1 MSAIDLDAL
10 RKLASLAR
18 VRLEDDELR
27 RLAPEFE
34 RILEAFGT
42 LARADLGT
50 PAEAPELPAHARAD
64 EPLPSL
70 GRDALLAGAPQAD
83 EGFFVVPKT
92 IGSAR

>member
-10 RKLASLAR
+10 RKLAGLAR
-18 VRLEDDELR
+18 LRLEDDELR

-34 RILEAFGT
+34 RILEAFGA
-42 LARADLGT
+42 LARADLGP
-50 PAEAPELPAHARAD
+50 PANGREPCAHTRGD

-70 GRDALLAGAPQAD
+70 EREVLLAAAPETT

>member
-10 RKLASLAR
+10 RKLAGLAR
-18 VRLEDDELR
+18 LRLEDDELR

-34 RILEAFGT
+34 RILEAFGA
-42 LARADLGT
+42 LARADLGAAA
-50 PAEAPELPAHARAD
+50 AELELRAHTRGD

-70 GRDALLAGAPQAD
+70 EREALLAAAPETA

>member
-1 MSAIDLDAL
+1 MSATDLDAL
-10 RKLASLAR
+10 RKLAGLAR
-18 VRLEDDELR
+18 LRLEDDELR

-34 RILEAFGT
+34 RVLEAFGT
-42 LARADLGT
+42 LARADLG
-50 PAEAPELPAHARAD
+50 APGEERELPAHARAD

-70 GRDALLAGAPQAD
+70 ERDTLLAGAPQAD